1 MFKAEHRSCVAAVVR
16 VAVLMVAL
24 HRRVSSDTGAY
35 CRACAKLPEVVLER
49 LAVQL
54 ADRCEET
61 APSAWLWR
69 GRHVHLVDGTTLSTP
84 DTLANQAAWPQ
95 PTSQEQGLGFPLIRI
110 VVLLSL
116 ATALLTGMAMGK
128 YAGKETG
135 ETALFRSLLE
145 QLPRGDIFVADRYL
159 CSYFMIAL
167 ARARRRCG
175 RAATSAAD
183 HGFSPRP
190 VPGQRRSSGTLAPPA
205 TTHVDG
211 PGNVRA
217 DAGVP
222 RRAQLRVHVHQPG
235 FRTETLVVVTT
246 LTDHRTYSAQDIA
259 ALYHKRW
266 LVELDIRAIKV
277 SLGIDVLRCRSPH
290 MVRKEIWTALL
301 AYNLIRKTILE
312 AAYDADVSP
321 RELSFT
327 AAMQAIA
334 AGWTAILLLDD
345 AGQMRLVD
353 LYLHNLA
360 GYPVGH
366 RPDRIEPRP
375 SSGVRNRI
383 DCSPH
388 RATRRDGTR
397 ASSLVGGHTESVRP
411 PHHAALSGDFHAFD
425 DPDVVFFALTERCLA
440 LRLTSP
446 HRDYTASH
454 ALPFMRQDARDAPSG
469 TGRPNSLPYK
479 LQCHSSMTVFVT
491 LCVFCRDWR

>member
-1 MFKAEHRSCVAAVVR
+1 MSFRTFPGGLPRRFRVVQQSFLQRDDLAYADVLSEEDIQAAFDAEGVTFAQEAGDVYTPSVTLWAFLSQAVFKAEHRSCVAAVAR

-35 CRACAKLPEVVLER
+35 CRARAKLPEVVLER

-69 GRHVHLVDGTTLSTP
+69 RRHVHLVDGTTLSAP
-84 DTLANQAAWPQ
+84 DTPANQAAWPQ

-116 ATALLTGMAMGK
+116 ATALLTGMAMGT

-167 ARARRRCG
+167 ARERGVDVVVRQHQQRITDFRRGQSLGKEDHLARW
-175 RAATSAAD
+175 
-183 HGFSPRP
+183 HRP
-190 VPGQRRSSGTLAPPA
+190 QRPTWMDLETYEQMPEFL
-205 TTHVDG
+205 D
-211 PGNVRA
+211 VRE
-217 DAGVP
+217 
-222 RRAQLRVHVHQPG
+222 LRVHVHQPG

-246 LTDHRTYSAQDIA
+246 LTDHRTYSSQDIA

-360 GYPVGH
+360 GYPVGQ
-366 RPDRIEPRP
+366 RPDRIEPRAIKRRP
-375 SSGVRNRI
+375 K
-383 DCSPH
+383 PH
-388 RATRRDGTR
+388 RLLTKPRHEARRDKG
-397 ASSLVGGHTESVRP
+397 LVAGRRP
-411 PHHAALSGDFHAFD
+411 H
-425 DPDVVFFALTERCLA
+425 
-440 LRLTSP
+440 
-446 HRDYTASH
+446 
-454 ALPFMRQDARDAPSG
+454 
-469 TGRPNSLPYK
+469 
-479 LQCHSSMTVFVT
+479 
-491 LCVFCRDWR
+491 